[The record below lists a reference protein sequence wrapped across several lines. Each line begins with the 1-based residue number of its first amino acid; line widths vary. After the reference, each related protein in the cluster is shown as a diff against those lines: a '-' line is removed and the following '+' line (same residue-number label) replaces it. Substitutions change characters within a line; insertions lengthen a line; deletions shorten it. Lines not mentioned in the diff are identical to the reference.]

1 MYIAISSSAQR
12 GADPAGVERQR
23 NPSRRPAH
31 GWAFFLFIKLAKFCL
46 VELGQYQQFET
57 FVVSAVYNLC
67 NVRLNF
73 YLGKQDKV
81 ALLFFLSWMSESRI
95 DF

>member
-1 MYIAISSSAQR
+1 MFY
-12 GADPAGVERQR
+12 
-23 NPSRRPAH
+23 
-31 GWAFFLFIKLAKFCL
+31 L
-46 VELGQYQQFET
+46 VELGQYQQFENL
-57 FVVSAVYNLC
+57 VVSVGYSLC

-73 YLGKQDKV
+73 YHEKRGKA